1 MELGNT
7 VFSIIPCSKGK
18 IMGKVIDITKTI
30 KEICGENP
38 EVVEIMK
45 EIGFENIT
53 NPGMINT
60 VGKFMTISKGASMKK
75 IPMEKVIEAF
85 NKHGYVIKEKE

>member
-1 MELGNT
+1 
-7 VFSIIPCSKGK
+7 
-18 IMGKVIDITKTI
+18 
-30 KEICGENP
+30 
-38 EVVEIMK
+38 MK

-60 VGKFMTISKGASMKK
+60 VGKFMTISKGASIKK
-75 IPMEKVIEAF
+75 IPMGKVIEAF